1 MRWATI
7 RTIRLTGLTAILLL
21 NFSALAVAH
30 LGETPDQVK
39 ERLGKP
45 TEILGSDGVPVP
57 TPADS
62 AYLYFFPGYIL
73 GFYFKE
79 GACGEIRVI
88 HYKTSGT
95 FTMEEVK
102 ADFEKA
108 TGVASEGCDQ
118 TDEDDLKSIV
128 SRDHQCLARTNDPL
142 ILFIEDLSFFAYEAT
157 AASRSDK

>member
-1 MRWATI
+1 MR
-7 RTIRLTGLTAILLL
+7 RTIRLTGLAAVLLL
-21 NFSALAVAH
+21 NFSGLAIAY

-57 TPADS
+57 APADIG
-62 AYLYFFPGYIL
+62 YLYFFPRYML
-73 GFYFKE
+73 GFYFKD

-88 HYKTSGT
+88 RYKRSGP

-118 TDEDDLKSIV
+118 IDEDDLKSIV
-128 SRDHQCLARTNDPL
+128 SRDRQCLARTNDPL
-142 ILFIEDLSFFAYEAT
+142 TLFIEDFRFFTYEAT
-157 AASRSDK
+157 TASRSDD

>member
-1 MRWATI
+1 M
-7 RTIRLTGLTAILLL
+7 LLS
-21 NFSALAVAH
+21 FSGLAVAQ

-45 TEILGSDGVPVP
+45 MEILGSDGVPVP
-57 TPADS
+57 APADI
-62 AYLYFFPGYIL
+62 AYLYCFPGYML
-73 GFYFKE
+73 CFYFKG

-88 HYKTSGT
+88 RFKSSSA

-128 SRDHQCLARTNDPL
+128 SRDRQCLARTNDPL
-142 ILFIEDLSFFAYEAT
+142 TLFIEDFSFFAYEAT
-157 AASRSDK
+157 HASSGFRNCSFVL